1 MAGLTTWSFLMATAH
16 GAGLMVVPV
25 FVGMSMAD
33 GGGHAHHAATSG
45 TTASAALFATGVHAA
60 SYLAVTALV
69 AMLVFE
75 KLGVGILR
83 GTWPFLAVAPAL
95 FVALWTAFVP
105 YEEARMER
113 LFGADYLAWKA
124 RTRRWL

>member
-1 MAGLTTWSFLMATAH
+1 MTTGPYRRSRNPMYVGLLTFL
-16 GAGLMVVPV
+16 
-25 FVGMSMAD
+25 
-33 GGGHAHHAATSG
+33 
-45 TTASAALFATGVHAA
+45 
-60 SYLAVTALV
+60 
-69 AMLVFE
+69 
-75 KLGVGILR
+75 LGVGILR